1 MEIAHLIEIIAN
13 FGFPVACVIALGIFV
28 YKLYQQSVTRENKL
42 YSQLDECRKI
52 NKDAVDTIGKYA
64 EKLEVIQNDIGEM
77 KEKIYF
83 ISGKID

>member
-52 NKDAVDTIGKYA
+52 NKDAVDTIGRYA
-64 EKLEVIQNDIGEM
+64 EKLEAIQGDIGEM
-77 KEKIYF
+77 KEKIIF

>member
-1 MEIAHLIEIIAN
+1 MEFTHLIEIISN

-42 YSQLDECRKI
+42 YNQLDECRKI
-52 NKDAVDTIGKYA
+52 NKDAIDTIGKYA
-64 EKLEVIQNDIGEM
+64 ERLDVIQADIGEM
-77 KEKIYF
+77 KEKIIF